1 MARQRAHNRRAGRGM
16 NTSGSSWISYSD
28 MMAALVL
35 VFVLFLTYNLYQY
48 NTVLEQKTLEI
59 EAQKL
64 QLDEKDGA
72 DAEELHQGHEA
83 CNPHGVLEQGELNA
97 AQANLVL
104 AQDELKTAQDE
115 LSRQTII
122 LIGKQQELEDAKT
135 QLASKE
141 EQLALLQITLGEK
154 EKALMD
160 ATRLLEAQRNAFAQ
174 QTDRIST
181 MVGVRGE
188 IIQELSAALAVN
200 QIGATVDPNTG
211 DIVLESTVFF
221 ESNRSEIKPEGKA
234 LLDNFLPIYLDVL
247 LKDEYRG
254 YLGEIIVE
262 GHTDSSGTWL
272 KNLRLSQDR
281 AQTVA
286 EYCYAMPT
294 LTASQKALL
303 QTILTAKGRSSNDL
317 IYNGDGT
324 ENKDASRR
332 VEFKFSL
339 RDSEMIDEMR
349 SILDMTAD
357 DLPPAESSMT
367 LNKPE

>member
-1 MARQRAHNRRAGRGM
+1 MARQRVHNRRAGRGT

-64 QLDEKDGA
+64 QLDEKEGI
-72 DAEELHQGHEA
+72 LIIK
-83 CNPHGVLEQGELNA
+83 QGELDA

-294 LTASQKALL
+294 LTTSQKTLL